1 MQSQELTKH
10 NDDAAQNLPRYM
22 QSANHSRSAVKESND
37 TESAEIFK
45 FQTVG
50 ANNNSNKQLQT

>member
-37 TESAEIFK
+37 TASTTRFK

-50 ANNNSNKQLQT
+50 ANNCKRNSLDR

>member
-10 NDDAAQNLPRYM
+10 DDDAAQNLPRYM

-37 TESAEIFK
+37 TESTTRF
-45 FQTVG
+45 
-50 ANNNSNKQLQT
+50 